1 MVHWKKDFLSLRQ
14 LPQEGMFMD
23 DMYSNMENNRE
34 NNTENIPENRA
45 ENNGSE
51 SAATYENAET
61 YGNSSPEVT
70 SGVPYGTQQSGQG
83 QTQENQFYQQPYRQ
97 PSVQEQLQYQYQR
110 PDDELEEPMS
120 MGEWMITLL
129 IMMIPCANIVMAF
142 VWAISSKEKKSKS
155 NYFKAYL
162 IFTAI
167 IMVLLV
173 IFLIVWGVAIAS
185 ALDSSYYYY

>member
-1 MVHWKKDFLSLRQ
+1 
-14 LPQEGMFMD
+14 MD

-34 NNTENIPENRA
+34 NNTEYIPENRA

-51 SAATYENAET
+51 SAGTYENAEI

-142 VWAISSKEKKSKS
+142 VWAFSSKEKKSKS

-185 ALDSSYYYY
+185 ALDSGYYYY